1 MPLNLLLEM
10 RSLVGYEI
18 LFIVLAYSCCIKQ
31 VSGSQRSKSLGD
43 NSCNCGKGQE
53 GEGNGM
59 DGRIVG
65 GYRPNH
71 RPWMIFL
78 RITYTDAIP
87 GQCGGALLNDRWVI
101 SAGHCFCE
109 KSGSMATRCRYL
121 SKKGR
126 KVLTLLWVRRRG
138 RYKGPT
144 KTISAFFGLSNKN
157 SWHLHKELMR
167 KGKMNI
173 NK

>member
-1 MPLNLLLEM
+1 MPLNRTLEM
-10 RSLVGYEI
+10 RWLVGHAI

-31 VSGSQRSKSLGD
+31 VLGSRRTKSLGN

-53 GEGNGM
+53 GDGNGM

-65 GYRPNH
+65 GYKPNH

-109 KSGSMATRCRYL
+109 KSGSMANRCQRV
-121 SKKGR
+121 KTKGR
-126 KVLTLLWVRRRG
+126 IVLRLLWRR

-144 KTISAFFGLSNKN
+144 KDISAFFGLIDKS
-157 SWHLHKELMR
+157 SWHRHQENMR
-167 KGKMNI
+167 KGKI
-173 NK
+173 DIDK